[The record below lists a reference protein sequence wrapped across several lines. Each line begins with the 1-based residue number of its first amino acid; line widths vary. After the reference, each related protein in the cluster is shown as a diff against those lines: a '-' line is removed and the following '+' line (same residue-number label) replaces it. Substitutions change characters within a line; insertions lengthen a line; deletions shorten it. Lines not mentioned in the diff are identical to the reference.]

1 MGDLD
6 AAGGD
11 GDLEDGGDGDLE
23 DGSDSEM
30 DVDEADA
37 AAYELCEASQDARDL
52 AKASAAS
59 AAALE
64 ALEELDASGGKIRR
78 RKGKMWGAY
87 ASAARRGAYEQSVS
101 SCLFVR
107 GGDEYQYMTQP
118 LIGYV
123 LFLAERLESAPVAA
137 AATEGP
143 TLASLVQRSLDVQ
156 SEVDEEEEGHP
167 PRANLGSRDFPL
179 NLAKAAALDEADA
192 TPGARHA
199 LMQAASE
206 KLRSCADELLKFQT
220 FLNEQQQKQFAA
232 WASGNDDDASYNG
245 PRVTW
250 WETKTLTVLPPPFA
264 TKVDQ
269 FLHGAPQLAH
279 QRQAVCSEHGRLLGR
294 ARARRRGLGGLPVAR
309 LLPELLPLALREAP
323 AALRDGAAL
332 AAVEKHPRGCE
343 EQPPRARQVGG
354 ARLAWE
360 DASDS
365 I

>member
-264 TKVDQ
+264 TAW
-269 FLHGAPQLAH
+269 GAACDLA
-279 QRQAVCSEHGRLLGR
+279 
-294 ARARRRGLGGLPVAR
+294 
-309 LLPELLPLALREAP
+309 ELLLSRSCSARMGVPLSACGPAEPDSAP
-323 AALRDGAAL
+323 AAVLRGSFGALAREFAQDFKTDLRFTPAAL
-332 AAVEKHPRGCE
+332 ALLQAAAEEHAVDFMAAKAAKLP
-343 EQPPRARQVGG
+343 
-354 ARLAWE
+354 
-360 DASDS
+360 
-365 I
+365 